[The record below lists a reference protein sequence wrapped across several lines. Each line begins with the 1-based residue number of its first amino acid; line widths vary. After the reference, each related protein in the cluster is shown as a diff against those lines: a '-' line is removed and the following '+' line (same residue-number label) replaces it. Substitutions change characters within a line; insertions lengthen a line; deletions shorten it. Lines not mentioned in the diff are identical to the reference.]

1 MPQIFCSNFA
11 IFIMIY
17 KQITSDVFNIS
28 NRIKSIDPKYY
39 IVFNISRQKFEVH
52 YRRAK
57 NTYELTIPYNCLD
70 ARTINFVLKTQV
82 KNKDSLLAEI
92 ELSNQKLQ
100 NRSVYE
106 NY

>member
-1 MPQIFCSNFA
+1 
-11 IFIMIY
+11 MIY

-28 NRIKSIDPKYY
+28 
-39 IVFNISRQKFEVH
+39 RQKYEVH
-52 YRRAK
+52 YRRVK
-57 NTYELTIPYNCLD
+57 NTYELTIPYDCLD

-82 KNKDSLLAEI
+82 KNKDNLLAEI